1 MSNPI
6 ITNFPVTVYGKM
18 EKFSDTI
25 SRGRCKV
32 FYKGRNRNGTFITD
46 EFAQKLIDSAP
57 YTPVKGIYEVDDYT
71 DHGSKRSEGRIYGIV
86 PADPNFA
93 WEKHVDPDG
102 VEREYACFDV
112 LYYTAL
118 YKEAGEIDGKSES
131 MELYRETLKGD
142 WKIIDGKKTYVF
154 TEGCFLGLQ
163 ALGDDVEPCFEGAS
177 FYSRESNIIALLE
190 KYEKR
195 TDLFQNHEQ
204 GGNETM
210 PSINFKV
217 SDSQKFD
224 FLFNLLNPNFNEAG
238 GWMIEYG
245 ICEVYDE
252 YAIARNYAEGIF
264 ERIYYTK
271 NDENDSLEITNKER
285 CYIVDVNEAEKTALN
300 NIKGESTYTEV
311 EAHIAELEAGAT
323 TSAETIVALNTQ
335 IGELNSQM
343 ATLTETNENLTTE
356 NSNYS
361 TKVEELENNISTLST
376 ERDEA
381 RTNYDNAQARVT
393 EVENANAELT
403 NNLTTVTAERDSLA
417 AYKKNVE
424 DEAKK
429 AVVDNYT
436 EHLSEEV
443 IEEYLKNLDNYTIEQ
458 LDKELTYEQK
468 KANPALF
475 SKQPA
480 APAGAMLP
488 KEEDGARSIND
499 ILARYEK
506 KH

>member
-1 MSNPI
+1 
-6 ITNFPVTVYGKM
+6 
-18 EKFSDTI
+18 
-25 SRGRCKV
+25 
-32 FYKGRNRNGTFITD
+32 
-46 EFAQKLIDSAP
+46 
-57 YTPVKGIYEVDDYT
+57 
-71 DHGSKRSEGRIYGIV
+71 
-86 PADPNFA
+86 
-93 WEKHVDPDG
+93 
-102 VEREYACFDV
+102 
-112 LYYTAL
+112 
-118 YKEAGEIDGKSES
+118 
-131 MELYRETLKGD
+131 
-142 WKIIDGKKTYVF
+142 
-154 TEGCFLGLQ
+154 
-163 ALGDDVEPCFEGAS
+163 
-177 FYSRESNIIALLE
+177 
-190 KYEKR
+190 
-195 TDLFQNHEQ
+195 
-204 GGNETM
+204 M

-238 GWMIEYG
+238 GWIIEYG

-252 YAIARNYAEGIF
+252 YAIARNYAEGVF

-335 IGELNSQM
+335 IGELNSQI

-361 TKVEELENNISTLST
+361 TKVEELEINISTLST

-393 EVENANAELT
+393 EVENANTELT
-403 NNLTTVTAERDSLA
+403 TNLSTITAERDSLA

-468 KANPALF
+468 KANPTLF

>member
-1 MSNPI
+1 
-6 ITNFPVTVYGKM
+6 
-18 EKFSDTI
+18 
-25 SRGRCKV
+25 
-32 FYKGRNRNGTFITD
+32 
-46 EFAQKLIDSAP
+46 
-57 YTPVKGIYEVDDYT
+57 
-71 DHGSKRSEGRIYGIV
+71 
-86 PADPNFA
+86 
-93 WEKHVDPDG
+93 
-102 VEREYACFDV
+102 
-112 LYYTAL
+112 
-118 YKEAGEIDGKSES
+118 
-131 MELYRETLKGD
+131 
-142 WKIIDGKKTYVF
+142 
-154 TEGCFLGLQ
+154 
-163 ALGDDVEPCFEGAS
+163 
-177 FYSRESNIIALLE
+177 
-190 KYEKR
+190 
-195 TDLFQNHEQ
+195 
-204 GGNETM
+204 M

-323 TSAETIVALNTQ
+323 TSAETITTLNTQ

-343 ATLTETNENLTTE
+343 TTLTEANENLTTE

-403 NNLTTVTAERDSLA
+403 NNLTTITAERDSLA

-429 AVVDNYT
+429 AVVENYT

-468 KANPALF
+468 KANPTLF
-475 SKQPA
+475 SKQPG
-480 APAGAMLP
+480 APTGAMLP